1 MNIFG
6 KSDIGAVRST
16 NQDSFAVG
24 KISDDIVWAV
34 VCDGMGGANGGNVA
48 SGEAVKIIKE
58 KTENL
63 VRPESMSSEEISLF
77 MVDAVKKAN
86 SRIYEM
92 SQSDIELD
100 GMGTTC
106 DFVIVVNQ
114 RVHVAHVGD
123 SRTYLIRNDRIIQIT
138 EDHSFV
144 QEMVKQGQITQEEAE
159 RHPNK
164 NIITRAVGVGD
175 DVDVDYIE
183 TIYEKGDSILTCT
196 DGLSNMVSSGEILS
210 VVLSNKIDEAV
221 EILIERAVSEGGYD
235 NITVTAIH

>member
-164 NIITRAVGVGD
+164 N
-175 DVDVDYIE
+175 
-183 TIYEKGDSILTCT
+183 S
-196 DGLSNMVSSGEILS
+196 GLFS
-210 VVLSNKIDEAV
+210 
-221 EILIERAVSEGGYD
+221 
-235 NITVTAIH
+235 T